1 MPCDVI
7 LRFTIIRCKVMLKTT
22 GTEVVMCTVEQVES
36 KRSPKCQSYKASIA
50 DRNLVMNEVVVGS

>member
-1 MPCDVI
+1 
-7 LRFTIIRCKVMLKTT
+7 MLKTT